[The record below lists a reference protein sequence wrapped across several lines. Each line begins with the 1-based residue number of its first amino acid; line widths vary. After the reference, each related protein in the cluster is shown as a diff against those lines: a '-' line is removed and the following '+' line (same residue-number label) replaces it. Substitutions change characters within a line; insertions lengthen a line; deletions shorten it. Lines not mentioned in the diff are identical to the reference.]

1 MWVNMINNHIVINI
15 AVVVKVYKE
24 NDAIFGLLYFSLCDN
39 W

>member
-24 NDAIFGLLYFSLCDN
+24 NDAILTHTEH
-39 W
+39 